1 MRPIVCCVGTF
12 VNDWSKWLDYWLQ
25 QLKHLVPTYVK
36 DSQQVLDDV
45 KLINL
50 PPNAK
55 LFTFDA
61 HSMYNNIKTSHAI
74 EVITWWLT
82 DLDDKGLLPA
92 LFSVGSSH

>member
-55 LFTFDA
+55 LFTCDA
-61 HSMYNNIKTSHAI
+61 HSMYNNIKFYWFNFVWYSNCC
-74 EVITWWLT
+74 LNY
-82 DLDDKGLLPA
+82 KQCG
-92 LFSVGSSH
+92 